1 MGEPLDNRMIFTTI
15 YSNCDYVLHIV
26 NLKLSPIFND
36 KTETPPKHI
45 IFKTTNGKEIR
56 YLMEETDESVF
67 IRSDYG
73 Q

>member
-1 MGEPLDNRMIFTTI
+1 MDESLDNRMIFTMI

-36 KTETPPKHI
+36 KTDIPPDTI

-56 YLMEETDESVF
+56 YKMAGTT
-67 IRSDYG
+67 
-73 Q
+73 

>member
-1 MGEPLDNRMIFTTI
+1 MDESLDNRMIFTAI

-36 KTETPPKHI
+36 KTDIPPNTI
-45 IFKTTNGKEIR
+45 IFKTTNGKETR
-56 YLMEETDESVF
+56 YRMEETDESIF

>member
-1 MGEPLDNRMIFTTI
+1 MTSRDYKTIFTAI
-15 YSNCDYVLHIV
+15 YGDYDYILHIV
-26 NLKLSPIFND
+26 NLKLSPIFNN
-36 KTETPPKHI
+36 KTETPPNTI

-56 YLMEETDESVF
+56 YLMEETDASVF